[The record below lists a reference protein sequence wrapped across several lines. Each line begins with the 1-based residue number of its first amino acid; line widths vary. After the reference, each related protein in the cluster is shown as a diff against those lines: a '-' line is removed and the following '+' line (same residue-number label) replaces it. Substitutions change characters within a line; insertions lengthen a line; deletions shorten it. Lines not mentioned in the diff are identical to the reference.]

1 LRFEFESDIKHLP
14 AYDDPR
20 QVETLRGTVEAA
32 NHDEA
37 KKKAQ
42 RLAFDRCKQ
51 LEREQGS
58 IYGYDPNNVRVT
70 FKEEEPAQT
79 MMSIEEIVTLIRWY
93 LDQAIASEKRAYA
106 VYRDADEQQ
115 RATALGKLQFCAGK
129 RHAWQQ
135 IAEKIAG
142 IPAQSVII
150 LDDAPSSSPQA

>member
-1 LRFEFESDIKHLP
+1 MRFEFESDIKHLP
-14 AYDDPR
+14 IYDDPR

-42 RLAFDRCKQ
+42 SLAFDRCKQ

-58 IYGYDPNNVRVT
+58 IYGYDLNNVRVT

-79 MMSIEEIVTLIRWY
+79 MMATPEIISLIRWY
-93 LDQAIASEKRAYA
+93 LDRAIEGEKRAYA
-106 VYRDADEQQ
+106 VYRDADETQ
-115 RATALGKLQFCAGK
+115 RVKALSKLDFCGGK